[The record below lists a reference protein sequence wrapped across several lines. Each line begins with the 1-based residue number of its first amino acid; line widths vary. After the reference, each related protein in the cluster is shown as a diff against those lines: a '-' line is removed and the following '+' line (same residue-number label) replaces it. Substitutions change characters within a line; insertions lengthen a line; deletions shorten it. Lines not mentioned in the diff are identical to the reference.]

1 MKTKMINRLL
11 SILLLATLSS
21 IATAL
26 KLNQTPNAYFIIRSE
41 WDDRCV
47 AYLNNDLVL
56 NANCNLAQSVWESTK
71 GQTTNVALKNYF
83 GGKYLN
89 FVAGQ
94 PVPKMIDQPIGN
106 SRFNFQVVHPRNR
119 RWPNNRSYW
128 GVTYHVVQNTV
139 TRLCLMVAGDVMRQL
154 NCNPSKPEHLSFE
167 QVPFN
172 PTWVKSPERIA
183 EEVKKA
189 APPAPPVIPPPPV
202 VKPVIPPP
210 PPVVIQVLP
219 PPPPVVVPVIPPPP
233 VVVPPSR
240 RKCTRS
246 G

>member
-89 FVAGQ
+89 F
-94 PVPKMIDQPIGN
+94 
-106 SRFNFQVVHPRNR
+106 VHPRNR

-233 VVVPPSR
+233 VVVPVIPPPPVVVPPSR